1 MNKKK
6 EVKNKILVICRK
18 IINFSQKDMS
28 EELGTSLVTYNQ
40 KEIGK
45 ISFSKE
51 EMIKIEKIL
60 KENGLKEITIEDIFF
75 KNEVSIKVTVWWGKR

>member
-75 KNEVSIKVTVWWGKR
+75 KNEVSIKVTV